1 MSQTYKAQ
9 RQVIQIGDISLEVA
23 MLPDG
28 SYVFS
33 QTEVAAVVDKSESS
47 IRSFRRSKHLKS
59 LPGMESQFA
68 TLTIEGVNK
77 PIAPVSLELA
87 ALYWHKCAS
96 VGNQKAQA
104 LTIALVKYSLYDFA
118 DEAFG
123 IKRSKQERSDN
134 LTDDLS
140 STGVARLEA
149 MYQHLSTPTST
160 QQSLETSSEREL
172 QLKVRLAEIELEREK
187 LQHENAV
194 NGFPITDLSKVGVPP
209 WRVISQVQKSLGWSD
224 ATATYK
230 LIRQLGY
237 GFSSAHW
244 FSVRIKGGVS
254 VMSWTSID
262 ALSEAVEQFKSF
274 PN

>member
-68 TLTIEGVNK
+68 TLTVEGANK

-104 LTIALVKYSLYDFA
+104 LTIALVKHSLYDFA

-123 IKRSKQERSDN
+123 IKRSKQERSSHLRDA
-134 LTDDLS
+134 LS
-140 STGVARLEA
+140 PTGVAQLEA
-149 MYQHLSTPTST
+149 IYQNLSTPESA

-172 QLKVRLAEIELEREK
+172 QLQVRLAEIELEREK
-187 LQHENAV
+187 LQHELAANT
-194 NGFPITDLSKVGVPP
+194 FPIKELSKVGVPP
-209 WRVISQVQKSLGWSD
+209 WRVISQVQRSLGWSD
-224 ATATYK
+224 ANAAYK
-230 LIRQLGY
+230 LICQLGY
-237 GFSSAHW
+237 GVSSEHW
-244 FSVRIKGGVS
+244 FSMRIKGGVS

-262 ALSEAVEQFKSF
+262 GCDL
-274 PN
+274 